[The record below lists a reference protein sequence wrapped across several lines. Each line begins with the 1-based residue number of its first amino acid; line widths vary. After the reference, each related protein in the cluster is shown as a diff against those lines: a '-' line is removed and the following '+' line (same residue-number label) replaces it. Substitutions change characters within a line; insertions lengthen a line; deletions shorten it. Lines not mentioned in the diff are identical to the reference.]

1 MKKNM
6 PINPLFV
13 AMLLALP
20 SLSVNA
26 QSVTPNA
33 GSILKQAQQP
43 GKSATTQTKSN
54 PLIDVPA
61 NSVAAL
67 PSGAPFLVKTIQIT
81 GNKKIDTAT
90 LHALVEDAEG
100 QSLTIAQLEK
110 VIFRITEYY
119 NSHGFPLARAI
130 IPAQTIEG
138 GVVNIQIII
147 ARYGK
152 VTVANQSRVNNE
164 VLISTV
170 SNLKPDEMIEQAGLD
185 RALLL
190 LSDLPGV
197 VVNTTLTPGA
207 AVGTSDL
214 NVIASAAPAVTG
226 NAVADNYGNNYTGR
240 YRIGGTVNI
249 SDPMNLKNTDN
260 LSVSVLSSGVGMNYA
275 RVGYESVI
283 NGNGTRLG
291 GSYSA
296 LRYVLGGDVADVD
309 ASGTAQVASL
319 WIKHPMIRSRGTNV
333 YTQLQFDGLVLKDKA
348 NADQNDRTLANLTLS
363 MSGDVRDSL
372 LTGGLNTFSL
382 GATAGNVGLSAAALP
397 SELQGNFWKANASLA
412 RLQALG
418 PADSLYASYT
428 GQRASKNL
436 DPSQKMSVGG
446 ASTLRAF
453 DTGAASGDNG
463 DLYTVEYRHDFGSVL
478 AGQLQGIS
486 FIDHA
491 KMTLNKDSL
500 GDGNTFSL
508 TGAGLGLNWSGPNQ
522 WTAKTYL
529 ATPIFDIPSQV
540 GTTKSTRGWLEVGKG
555 F

>member
-1 MKKNM
+1 M
-6 PINPLFV
+6 PLNPLLI
-13 AMLLALP
+13 AMLLVLP
-20 SLSVNA
+20 SLSAVA
-26 QSVTPNA
+26 QSSAPNA
-33 GSILKQAQQP
+33 GSILKQAQP
-43 GKSATTQTKSN
+43 GNTSVTPVKPGALVDAPS
-54 PLIDVPA
+54 
-61 NSVAAL
+61 NSVAPL
-67 PSGAPFLVKTIQIT
+67 PSGAPFLVKSIQIT
-81 GNKKIDTAT
+81 GNKKIDAAT

-152 VTVANQSRVNNE
+152 VSVANQSKVSDG
-164 VLISTV
+164 VLISTL
-170 SNLKPDEMIEQAGLD
+170 SNLKPDEIVEQAGLD

-197 VVNTTLTPGA
+197 VVNTTLTPGV

-214 NVIASAAPAVTG
+214 KVTATAGPAITG
-226 NAVADNYGNNYTGR
+226 NVVTDNYGNNYTGR
-240 YRIGGTVNI
+240 YRVGGTVNI
-249 SDPMNLKNTDN
+249 ADPMNLKNSDN
-260 LSVSVLSSGVGMNYA
+260 LSVSALSSGVGMNYA

-283 NGNGTRLG
+283 NGDGTRLG

-296 LRYVLGGDVADVD
+296 LRYVLGGDVASSD

-319 WIKHPMIRSRGTNV
+319 WMKHPLVRSRDTNV
-333 YTQLQFDGLVLKDKA
+333 YAQLQFDGLVLKDKTGLL
-348 NADQNDRTLANLTLS
+348 QNDRTLANLTLS
-363 MSGDVRDSL
+363 LSGDVRDKVLS
-372 LTGGLNTFSL
+372 GGINTFSL
-382 GATAGNVGLSAAALP
+382 GMTAGNVGFSSSALP
-397 SELQGNFWKANASLA
+397 SELAGNFWKVNASVA

-428 GQRASKNL
+428 GQRANKNL

-446 ASTLRAF
+446 ASTLRAY

-463 DLYTVEYRHDFGSVL
+463 DLYTAEYRHDFGSVL
-478 AGQLQGIS
+478 MGQLQGIG

-491 KMTLNKDSL
+491 KMTVNKDSL
-500 GDGNTFSL
+500 GDGNTVTL

-522 WTAKTYL
+522 WSAKTYL
-529 ATPIFDIPSQV
+529 ATPIFDVPTQV
-540 GTTKSTRGWLEVGKG
+540 GTTKSARGWVEVGKG

>member
-6 PINPLFV
+6 PLNPLLV
-13 AMLLALP
+13 ALLLALP
-20 SLSVNA
+20 SLSVMA
-26 QSVTPNA
+26 QKPADVA
-33 GSILKQAQQP
+33 GSMLKQAQP
-43 GKSATTQTKSN
+43 GKSLVTPVKAN
-54 PLIDVPA
+54 ALIDAPA
-61 NSVAAL
+61 NTVAPL
-67 PSGAPFLVKTIQIT
+67 PSGAPFLVKSIQIT

-147 ARYGK
+147 ARYGN
-152 VTVANQSRVNNE
+152 VSVANQSRVNDG
-164 VLISTV
+164 VLISTL
-170 SNLKPDEMIEQAGLD
+170 SNLKTDELIEQAGLD

-214 NVIASAAPAVTG
+214 KVIATAAPSVTA
-226 NAVADNYGNNYTGR
+226 NVVTDNYGNSYTGR
-240 YRIGGTVNI
+240 YRVGGTVNI
-249 SDPMNLKNTDN
+249 ADPMNLKNSDN
-260 LSVSVLSSGVGMNYA
+260 LSISALSSGMGMNYA

-283 NGNGTRLG
+283 NGDGTRLG

-296 LRYVLGGDVADVD
+296 LRYVLGGAATSAD

-319 WIKHPMIRSRGTNV
+319 WIKHPVVRSRETNV
-333 YTQLQFDGLVLKDKA
+333 YAQMQFDGLVLKDKA
-348 NADQNDRTLANLTLS
+348 STDQNDRTLANLTAS
-363 MSGDVRDSL
+363 ISGDVRDKL
-372 LTGGLNTFSL
+372 LSGGVNTFSL
-382 GATAGNVGLSAAALP
+382 GLTGGNIGLSNAASAAP
-397 SELQGNFWKANASLA
+397 KGNFWKVNASVA

-418 PADSLYASYT
+418 PADSVYFSYT
-428 GQRASKNL
+428 GQRAGENL

-446 ASTLRAF
+446 ASTVRAY
-453 DTGAASGDNG
+453 DTGAVSGDNG
-463 DLYTVEYRHDFGSVL
+463 NLFTAEYRHDFGSL
-478 AGQLQGIS
+478 FDGQLQGIG
-486 FIDHA
+486 FIDRA
-491 KMTLNKDSL
+491 NMTISKDPT
-500 GDGNTFSL
+500 GDGNTASL
-508 TGAGLGLNWSGPNQ
+508 TGAGLGLNWAGANQ
-522 WTAKTYL
+522 WSAKTYI
-529 ATPIFDIPSQV
+529 ATPIFGVPSQV
-540 GTTKSTRGWLEVGKG
+540 GSTNALRGWLEVGKG

>member
-6 PINPLFV
+6 PLNPLF
-13 AMLLALP
+13 AALILVMP
-20 SLSVNA
+20 SLAVMA
-26 QSVTPNA
+26 QSPAPNA
-33 GSILKQAQQP
+33 GSILKQAQSTGMPAGTTKP
-43 GKSATTQTKSN
+43 GT
-54 PLIDVPA
+54 LIDAPE
-61 NSVAAL
+61 NTVAAP
-67 PSGAPFLVKTIQIT
+67 PSGAPFLVKTIKIA
-81 GNKKIDTAT
+81 GNKKIDTEI
-90 LHALVEDAEG
+90 LHALVADAEG
-100 QSLTIAQLEK
+100 QNLTISQLEK

-152 VTVANQSRVNNE
+152 VTVANQSKVNDG
-164 VLISTV
+164 VLIATL

-214 NVIASAAPAVTG
+214 KVSATSAPSVTG
-226 NAVADNYGNNYTGR
+226 NAVTDNYGNNYTGR
-240 YRIGGTVNI
+240 YRVGGTVNI
-249 SDPMNLKNTDN
+249 SDPMNLKNSDN

-283 NGNGTRLG
+283 NGDGTRIG

-296 LRYVLGGDVADVD
+296 LRYVLGGDVASSD
-309 ASGTAQVASL
+309 ANGTAQVASL
-319 WIKHPMIRSRGTNV
+319 WIKHPLVRSRDTNV
-333 YTQLQFDGLVLKDKA
+333 YTQLQFDGLVLKDMA
-348 NADQNDRTLANLTLS
+348 GLVQNDRTLANLTLS
-363 MSGDVRDSL
+363 LSGDARDSV
-372 LTGGLNTFSL
+372 LTGGINTFSL
-382 GATAGNVGLSAAALP
+382 GMTAGNVGLPVAALP
-397 SELQGNFWKANASLA
+397 SELKGNFWKVNASVA

-428 GQRASKNL
+428 GQRANKNL

-446 ASTLRAF
+446 ASTVRAY

-478 AGQLQGIS
+478 SGQLQGVS

-500 GDGNTFSL
+500 GDGNTVTLS
-508 TGAGLGLNWSGPNQ
+508 GAGLGLNWSGPNQ